1 MAHLITF
8 LGKGGVGCTTVAI
21 AAAKK
26 LAKNGDRVLLATQDP
41 SPAFGL
47 LLGESVGVE
56 PAEIEPNLW
65 TVKFDTPFLLAKSW
79 EEVKEFEEK
88 YLRFSTL
95 KNVYGQELG
104 IFPGFESA
112 LGLYEIRN
120 YNASQKFDA
129 IVYDGTADLSVISAL
144 GVPENTNWYVR
155 RFREL
160 ILESDLGKAL
170 SPFIQ
175 PITSAIFNVSWS
187 LENFAEEPISETRTL
202 LEEGIAAVSDP
213 QRVLAYLVTNN
224 NPIAIAMAKY
234 LWGSSQL
241 AGVHVGGVLWNREK
255 ANEALTQEFSPLLCR
270 EVPEAKDLEAI
281 AEALPNIREVGE
293 IPKPLEVDTDKRQAK
308 VFLPGF
314 DKKQVKLTQ
323 YGTEITI
330 EAGDR
335 RRNIILPPPLTGQ
348 PVKGAKFQD
357 NYLIL
362 SL

>member
-47 LLGESVGVE
+47 LLGRSVGVE
-56 PAEIEPNLW
+56 PEEIEPNLW
-65 TVKFDTPFLLAKSW
+65 AVQFDTPFLLAKGW
-79 EEVKEFEEK
+79 EEIKEMETK

-95 KNVYGQELG
+95 KTIYGQELG
-104 IFPGFESA
+104 TFPGFESA
-112 LGLYEIRN
+112 LGLYEIRS

-129 IVYDGTADLSVISAL
+129 IVYDGTADLALISAL
-144 GVPENTNWYVR
+144 GVPENTNWYIR

-170 SPFIQ
+170 SPFVQ
-175 PITSAIFNVSWS
+175 PITAAIFNVSWS
-187 LENFAEEPISETRTL
+187 LENFAEQPLNETKTL
-202 LEEGIAAVSDP
+202 LEEGIDAVGDP
-213 QRVLAYLVTNN
+213 KRAIAYLVTNN
-224 NPIAIAMAKY
+224 DPVAIATAKY
-234 LWGSSQL
+234 LWGSAQL
-241 AGVHVGGVLWNREK
+241 AGVNIGGVLWNRES
-255 ANEALTQEFSPLLCR
+255 ADRQLTGEFSPLSYR
-270 EVPEAKDLEAI
+270 ELPQTEDLEAI
-281 AEALPNIREVGE
+281 ADALPNIREVGN
-293 IPKPLEVDTDKRQAK
+293 IPKPLEVDTTNRQVK

>member
-1 MAHLITF
+1 MAQLITF

-26 LAKNGDRVLLATQDP
+26 LAKNGDRILLASQDP

-47 LLGESVGVE
+47 LLGRSPGSE
-56 PAEIEPNLW
+56 PEEVEPNLW
-65 TVKFDTPFLLAKSW
+65 AVQFNTPLLLEKSW
-79 EEVKEFEEK
+79 EEIKTFEAQ
-88 YLRFSTL
+88 YSRFSTL
-95 KNVYGQELG
+95 KNIYGEELG
-104 IFPGFESA
+104 IFPGMESA

-120 YNASQKFDA
+120 YNASNKFDA
-129 IVYDGTADLSVISAL
+129 IVYDGTADLALISAL
-144 GVPENTNWYVR
+144 GVPETTNWYIR

-160 ILESDLGKAL
+160 ILNSDLGKAL

-187 LENFAEEPISETRTL
+187 WDNFAEQPIEETTTL
-202 LEEGIAAVSDP
+202 LAEGINAVADP
-213 QRVLAYLVTNN
+213 ERVLAYLVTDND
-224 NPIAIAMAKY
+224 PVAIAMAQY
-234 LWGSSQL
+234 LWGSAQL
-241 AGVHVGGVLWNREK
+241 AGVHVGRVFWNRDK
-255 ANEALTQEFSPLLCR
+255 ADPQFSAEFAPLSCTEL
-270 EVPEAKDLEAI
+270 PDTNDLGAI
-281 AEALPNIREVGE
+281 GEALPNIRAAGE
-293 IPKPLEVDTDKRQAK
+293 IPKPLEVDPLNRKVK

-323 YGTEITI
+323 YGTEITV

-348 PVKGAKFQD
+348 PVKGAKFQEH
-357 NYLIL
+357 YLIL

>member
-21 AAAKK
+21 AAAKR

-47 LLGESVGVE
+47 LLGRSVGVE
-56 PAEIEPNLW
+56 PEEIAPNFW
-65 TVKFDTPFLLAKSW
+65 AVQFDTPFLLAKGW
-79 EEVKEFEEK
+79 EEIKEMEAK

-95 KNVYGQELG
+95 KNIYGQELG
-104 IFPGFESA
+104 TFPGFESA

-120 YNASQKFDA
+120 YNASQKFDV
-129 IVYDGTADLSVISAL
+129 IVYDGTADLALISAL
-144 GVPENTNWYVR
+144 GVPENTNWYIR

-175 PITSAIFNVSWS
+175 PITAAIFNVSWS
-187 LENFAEEPISETRTL
+187 LENFAEQPLNETKTL
-202 LEEGIAAVSDP
+202 LEEGIDAVSDP
-213 QRVLAYLVTNN
+213 KRAIAYLVTNN
-224 NPIAIAMAKY
+224 DPIAIATAKY
-234 LWGSSQL
+234 LWGSAQL
-241 AGVHVGGVLWNREK
+241 AGVNVGGVFWNREG
-255 ANEALTQEFSPLLCR
+255 ADRQLTAEFSPLSYTEL
-270 EVPEAKDLEAI
+270 PQSKDLEAI
-281 AEALPNIREVGE
+281 AAALPNIREVGD
-293 IPKPLEVDTDKRQAK
+293 IPKPLQIDTNNRQVK

>member
-8 LGKGGVGCTTVAI
+8 LGKGGVGCTTSAI
-21 AAAKK
+21 ATAKK

-47 LLGESVGVE
+47 LLGRSVGIE
-56 PAEIEPNLW
+56 PEEIEPNLW
-65 TVKFDTPFLLAKSW
+65 AVQFDTPFLLAKGW
-79 EEVKEFEEK
+79 EEIKEMEAK

-95 KNVYGQELG
+95 KNIYGQELG
-104 IFPGFESA
+104 TFPGFESA

-120 YNASQKFDA
+120 YNASQQFDA
-129 IVYDGTADLSVISAL
+129 IVYDGTADLALISAL
-144 GVPENTNWYVR
+144 GVPENTSWYIR

-170 SPFIQ
+170 SPFVQ
-175 PITSAIFNVSWS
+175 PITAAIFNVSWS
-187 LENFAEEPISETRTL
+187 LENFAEQPLNETKTL
-202 LEEGIAAVSDP
+202 LEEGIDAVCDP
-213 QRVLAYLVTNN
+213 KRAIAYLVTNN
-224 NPIAIAMAKY
+224 DPVAIATAKY
-234 LWGSSQL
+234 LWGSAQL
-241 AGVHVGGVLWNREK
+241 AGVSVGGVLWNRES
-255 ANEALTQEFSPLLCR
+255 ADRQLTAEFSPLSCTEL
-270 EVPEAKDLEAI
+270 PQTTDLEAI
-281 AEALPNIREVGE
+281 ADALPNIREVGD
-293 IPKPLEVDTDKRQAK
+293 IPKPLQIDTTKRQAK